1 MIVTAQINFCHEN
14 YNISKEKYLYSEVA
28 KIYGMIYKIIKKERE
43 TRTSEISV

>member
-14 YNISKEKYLYSEVA
+14 YNISKEKYLYAEVA
-28 KIYGMIYKIIKKERE
+28 KIYGMIYKIIKERE